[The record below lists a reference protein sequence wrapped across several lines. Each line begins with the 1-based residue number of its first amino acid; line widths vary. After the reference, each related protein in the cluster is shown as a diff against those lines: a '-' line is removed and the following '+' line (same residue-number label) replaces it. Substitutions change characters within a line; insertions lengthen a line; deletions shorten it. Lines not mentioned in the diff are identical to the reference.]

1 VKAKTE
7 TSGQASFEPVQSQR
21 SFESV
26 VEQIRR
32 HLERGTLAPGDKLP
46 PERELAKQLKVSRHT
61 LREAL
66 RSLEVTGLVEFRRG
80 ASGGA
85 FIRESSGDAAIASFA
100 DQFRRGMIRPEH
112 LTEARIIIGV
122 SVARLACERR
132 TEDDLKAL
140 KLNVDESEAAVL
152 SDDIPRRARA
162 NLEFHRILAK
172 ASRNPVLVVVTDAL
186 VNVMEQVVALIGPAP
201 NSMVMPSRRRLLEFI
216 EKRDVE
222 AAGREM
228 EENLWQLRRFYLGGG
243 GEAKPGAR

>member
-1 VKAKTE
+1 MVKTE
-7 TSGQASFEPVQSQR
+7 TATHATFEPVQAQR

-32 HLERGTLAPGDKLP
+32 RVERGILRAGDKLP
-46 PERELAKQLKVSRHT
+46 PERELSKQLKVSRHT

-85 FIRESSGDAAIASFA
+85 FIRASSGDAATASFA
-100 DQFRRGMIRPEH
+100 DQFRRGTIRPEH

-132 TEDDLKAL
+132 TEEDLEAL
-140 KLNVDESEAAVL
+140 QTNVDESEAAVEA
-152 SDDIPRRARA
+152 DDIPRRARA
-162 NLEFHRILAK
+162 NLQFHRILAT
-172 ASRNPVLVVVTDAL
+172 ATRNPVLMVVTDAV
-186 VNVMEQVVALIGPAP
+186 VNVMEQVIALIGPAP

-228 EENLWQLRRFYLGGG
+228 EENLWQLRRFYLR
-243 GEAKPGAR
+243 GADEERK